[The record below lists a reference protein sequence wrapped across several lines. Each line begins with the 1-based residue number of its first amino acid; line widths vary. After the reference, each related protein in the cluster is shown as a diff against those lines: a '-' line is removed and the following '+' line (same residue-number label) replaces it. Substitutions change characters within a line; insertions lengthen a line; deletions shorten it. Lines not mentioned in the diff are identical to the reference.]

1 MAFIADDLAA
11 WLVALLADGARK
23 RLTTLVLGDEVD
35 RALRT
40 AATAA
45 IQATAAELFPNDG
58 EHAAAVIDEVFGKQ
72 APAATV
78 AQHRTMLQALC
89 DGVDSQLAVLDDAA
103 LTGTEVSSAD
113 VLGVPA
119 AVISESLAVN
129 LIGEISA
136 RAARGGPL
144 APLADQL
151 NHDRTLLQGDA
162 TQTAVHEVGEQIIA
176 AIAAAQTPALP
187 ASEADPDIALH
198 VEQAF
203 EGLGLDQH
211 DEAARRLYRLF
222 MHLTRQQQRAAIAA
236 IIRLATTTDNHT
248 TQLLAANLLEAADRL
263 DPMLIDIEDV
273 ERLARSAVTAHRICA
288 ACLLWQWAESNPG
301 RVPIPL
307 LGRLTQPS
315 GEDWYV
321 FSPARAAARQLLLS
335 REGARAIF
343 DRMAASQDRHDRD
356 YAVGD
361 LLEVAMVEPR
371 AVPRDLAVK
380 LARDEDKGVA
390 ERGVELL
397 LMLQGLPN
405 EERSGYYHQF
415 GI

>member
-1 MAFIADDLAA
+1 MAFIADDLTA
-11 WLVALLADGARK
+11 WLVALLADGTRK

-45 IQATAAELFPNDG
+45 IQAAAAELFPNEA
-58 EHAAAVIDEVFGKQ
+58 EHASAVINEVFGKQ
-72 APAATV
+72 APAAVV

-89 DGVDSQLAVLDDAA
+89 DGVNSQLAVLDDAA
-103 LTGTEVSSAD
+103 LTGTGVSSAD

-119 AVISESLAVN
+119 AVISASLAVN
-129 LIGEISA
+129 LIGEITA

-151 NHDRTLLQGDA
+151 NHDRNFLQGDA
-162 TQTAVHEVGEQIIA
+162 TQTAVHEVGAQIIA
-176 AIAAAQTPALP
+176 AIAAAHTPALP

-211 DEAARRLYRLF
+211 DEAERRLYRLF
-222 MHLTRQQQRAAIAA
+222 MHLTWQQQRAAIAA
-236 IIRLATTTDNHT
+236 IIHLATTTDNHT

-315 GEDWYV
+315 TEDWYV
-321 FSPARAAARQLLLS
+321 FAPARAAARRLLLS
-335 REGARAIF
+335 REAARAIF

-356 YAVGD
+356 DAVGD
-361 LLEVAMVEPR
+361 LLEVARVEPR

-380 LARDEDKGVA
+380 LARDEDRGVA
-390 ERGVELL
+390 ERGVQLL
-397 LMLQGLPN
+397 LMLQGLPY

>member
-1 MAFIADDLAA
+1 MVFIADDLAA

-35 RALRT
+35 QAVRS

-45 IQATAAELFPNDG
+45 IQATAAGLFPDDA
-58 EHAAAVIDEVFGKQ
+58 EHAAAVINEVFGKQ

-78 AQHRTMLQALC
+78 AQHRTMLQALRA
-89 DGVDSQLAVLDDAA
+89 GVDSQLAVLDDAA
-103 LTGTEVSSAD
+103 LTGTKVSSAD

-129 LIGEISA
+129 LIGEITA

-151 NHDRTLLQGDA
+151 NHDRTFLQGDA
-162 TQTAVHEVGEQIIA
+162 TQAAVHEVGAQIIA
-176 AIAAAQTPALP
+176 AIAAAQTPDLSAN
-187 ASEADPDIALH
+187 EADPGIGLH

-222 MHLTRQQQRAAIAA
+222 MRLTRQQQRAAIAA
-236 IIRLATTTDNHT
+236 IIRLATTTDSHT

-273 ERLARSAVTAHRICA
+273 ERLARSSVTAHRICA

-315 GEDWYV
+315 TEDWYV

-335 REGARAIF
+335 REEARAIF
-343 DRMAASQDRHDRD
+343 DRMAASQDRHDRGD
-356 YAVGD
+356 AVGN
-361 LLEVAMVEPR
+361 LLEVASVEPR

-397 LMLQGLPN
+397 LMLQGLPY
-405 EERSGYYHQF
+405 EERSVYYHQF